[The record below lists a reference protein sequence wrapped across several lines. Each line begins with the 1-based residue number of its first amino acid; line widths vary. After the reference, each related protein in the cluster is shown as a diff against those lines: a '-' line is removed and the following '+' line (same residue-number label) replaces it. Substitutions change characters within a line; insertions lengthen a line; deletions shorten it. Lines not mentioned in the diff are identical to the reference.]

1 MNTNHQSR
9 IAILA
14 DDLTSAADG
23 AAPFVARGLT
33 ASIGRRQFPGSAA
46 AVVAIDSGSRS
57 ATPSQA
63 YEAVAQWTAQLA
75 GRAVLYKTV
84 DSTLRGHV
92 TQELE
97 TCFKASG
104 RTSLV
109 FAPAFPEAGRT
120 TVKGIQLV
128 DGVPVSESVY
138 GRDPVHP
145 ARHSA
150 LIELIP
156 DCIKDVTLLDAVTQE
171 ELDAQVASIEAP
183 ESTLWVGSPGM
194 ALALARRFVP
204 HAPAKAMLP
213 SMDGASS
220 DVLIV
225 IGSANPRSHQQ
236 ADQVQ
241 GGSGVTLLRGPSVR
255 ESDPAAVLSRIAQ
268 DAARAFED
276 PRFGALIATGGDTM
290 EAVLDLLNVHEFEIL
305 QELDPGFP
313 LGRAQLGDGRSFL
326 LAMKAGGFGTHDALE
341 RAVARLRGAG
351 GAAQPMRKDLK

>member
-1 MNTNHQSR
+1 ML
-9 IAILA
+9 AILA

-33 ASIGRRQFPGSAA
+33 ASIGRRRFPGQAA
-46 AVVAIDSGSRS
+46 AVVAVDSGSRS

-63 YEAVAQWTAQLA
+63 FEAVAQWTAQLA
-75 GRAVLYKTV
+75 GRTVFYKTV

-92 TQELE
+92 TKELE
-97 TCFKASG
+97 ACFKASG

-120 TVKGIQLV
+120 TVMGIQLV
-128 DGVPVSESVY
+128 GGVPVSESVY

-150 LIELIP
+150 LAALIP

-171 ELDAQVASIEAP
+171 ELDSQVAAIQDP
-183 ESTLWVGSPGM
+183 ESILWVGSPGM

-204 HAPAKAMLP
+204 YASFASADASPP
-213 SMDGASS
+213 SIDGIGS
-220 DVLIV
+220 DVLIA

-236 ADQVQ
+236 ADQVREIR
-241 GGSGVTLLRGPSVR
+241 GVTLLRVPGAR
-255 ESDPAAVLSRIAQ
+255 ESAPAAVLRRIAE
-268 DAARAFED
+268 DAAREFQH

-290 EAVLDLLNVHEFEIL
+290 EAVLDLLDVHEFEIL
-305 QELDPGFP
+305 QEIDPGFP
-313 LGRAQLGDGRSFL
+313 LGRARLADGRLFL
-326 LAMKAGGFGTHDALE
+326 LAMKAGGFGTDDALV
-341 RAVARLRGAG
+341 RAVARLRGAR
-351 GAAQPMRKDLK
+351 GAVQPI